1 MLKVTFTEKGEKLSL
16 RLEGHAGYAE
26 IGKDIVCSSASILA
40 YTVAS
45 FVIEAEQRGDLL
57 TEAEIR
63 LDSGDTLIE
72 CEPREEAYEAVLH
85 MYYFSTIGYSLLA
98 ETYPQYVEFITDA
111 EALKP

>member
-1 MLKVTFTEKGEKLSL
+1 MLKVTFTDKGEKLSL
-16 RLEGHAGYAE
+16 RLEGHAGHAE

-72 CEPREEAYEAVLH
+72 CEPSEEAYEAVRY
-85 MYYFSTIGYSLLA
+85 MYLFATIGYSLLA

-111 EALKP
+111 EALKS